1 VFDVLA
7 TGDLD
12 MAVGVPTT
20 TSLPVRLKEEY
31 EVKLLLHFIPVDLV
45 DR

>member
-12 MAVGVPTT
+12 MAVVGAYYKLAGQTEGGIRV
-20 TSLPVRLKEEY
+20 E
-31 EVKLLLHFIPVDLV
+31 LLLHFIPVDLV